1 MKSFTKMILILCYTV
16 YFSYVSFMP
25 QEKIKENK
33 NYFLKVYF
41 FFFLT
46 IYLKIFS
53 SFLLY
58 HIQVNG
64 RFLSLFQY
72 IME

>member
-1 MKSFTKMILILCYTV
+1 MKSFSIMILILCYTV

-25 QEKIKENK
+25 QEKTKENK
-33 NYFLKVYF
+33 NYFLKFYI

-53 SFLLY
+53 SCLLY
-58 HIQVNG
+58 HIHVYS

-72 IME
+72 TME

>member
-1 MKSFTKMILILCYTV
+1 MKSFTIMILILCYTV
-16 YFSYVSFMP
+16 YLSYVSFMP

-53 SFLLY
+53 SFHLY